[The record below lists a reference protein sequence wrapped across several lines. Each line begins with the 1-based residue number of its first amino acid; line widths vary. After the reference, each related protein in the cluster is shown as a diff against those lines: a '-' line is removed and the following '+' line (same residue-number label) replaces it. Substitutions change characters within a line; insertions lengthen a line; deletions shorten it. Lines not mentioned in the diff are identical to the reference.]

1 MLSIQ
6 DITLSFGERVLF
18 KDVNL
23 KFLPGNCYGLIGPNG
38 AGKSTLLKV
47 LAGQIEANRGTVSV
61 GKHERIAL
69 LQQDQF
75 AFDAYPVLETVI
87 IGHKRLHDV
96 LQERDAIYSKPDFS
110 EEDGLRAGDLEAELA
125 ELGGY
130 DAESEAAVLLSNLG
144 LDESLYQMQM
154 SELEASQKVRV
165 LLAQAL
171 FGNPDILLLDE
182 PTNQLDIASIM
193 WLEDFLLRFANT
205 VIVVSHDRHF
215 LNNVCTHIADIDFG
229 KIQLFVGN
237 YDFWY
242 QMNQLAQQQR
252 KNDERKRTDK
262 IKELEQFVRRFSANA
277 SKSKQ
282 ATSRKNLI
290 EKLTIDDLPVSSRRF
305 PYIDFKPERPC
316 GKVILTAE
324 ELTVKVDGRAILE
337 NYRLNVNPDDKIAFI
352 GPNDLVKT
360 TLFQT
365 LMSELPPDDGTF
377 KWGTTITPAY
387 FPKENAIF
395 FDTDLTLIDWLR
407 QYSPTD
413 DSETF
418 VRGFLGR
425 MLFSGEEAF
434 KSTRVLSGGE
444 KVRCML
450 SRMMLSG
457 ANALVFDEPTNHLDL
472 EAITALNDGLIN
484 FKGPILFAS
493 HDYQFV
499 DTIANRIIEITP
511 GGVIDRMMTLAEYI
525 EDPRVKQLREQYY
538 HGKQKIQI

>member
-1 MLSIQ
+1 VLTIQ
-6 DITLSFGERVLF
+6 DITLSFGQRVLF

-23 KFLPGNCYGLIGPNG
+23 KFMPGNCYGLIGPNG

-47 LAGQIEANRGTVSV
+47 LAGQIEANQGTISV
-61 GKHERIAL
+61 GKNERIAL

-75 AFDAYPVLETVI
+75 AFDDYAVLETVI
-87 IGHKRLHDV
+87 MGHQRLYAV
-96 LQERDAIYSKPDFS
+96 LKERDDIYNKPDFS
-110 EEDGLRAGDLEAELA
+110 EEDGLRAADLEAEVA

-130 DAESEAAVLLSNLG
+130 DAESEAAVLLNNLG
-144 LDESLYQMQM
+144 LDESVHQIQMAD
-154 SELEASQKVRV
+154 LEASQKVRV

-182 PTNQLDIASIM
+182 PTNQLDLTSIL

-215 LNNVCTHIADIDFG
+215 LNNVCTHIADIDFA

-242 QMNQLAQQQR
+242 QASQLAQQQR
-252 KNDERKRTDK
+252 KNEARRREDK

-277 SKSKQ
+277 SKSRQ

-290 EKLTIDDLPVSSRRF
+290 EKLTIDELPVSSRRF

-316 GKVILTAE
+316 GKVVLSAE
-324 ELTVKVDGRAILE
+324 DLTVQVDGRSILK
-337 NYRLNVNPDDKIAFI
+337 NYRLIVNPEDKIAFI

-365 LMSELPPDDGTF
+365 LMDELPPDSGTV
-377 KWGTTITPAY
+377 KWGTTITTAY
-387 FPKENAIF
+387 FPKENAVY
-395 FDTDLTLIDWLR
+395 FDTDLTLVDWLR

-425 MLFSGEEAF
+425 MLFSGEEAL

-457 ANALVFDEPTNHLDL
+457 ANALVLDEPTNHLDL

-484 FKGPILFAS
+484 FNGPILFAS

-499 DTIANRIIEITP
+499 DTIANRIIEIAP

-525 EDPRVKQLREQYY
+525 EDATVKQLRETYY
-538 HGKQKIQI
+538 QGQQKIQI